1 MKRLLIALGLVSFFL
16 NTTEAK
22 KLTGTQV
29 AFLNCSLVPMPTVT
43 YRLKASQEQANKISA
58 LLCDETKFKA
68 CEARMNA
75 LPDKNGAIKL
85 KPEGKEFIMKM
96 ITQMLVPVKEFF
108 SHIQEHSGMV
118 KPLIEES
125 LKEHPSLDA
134 KAAAGDTMATNA
146 LLIAFLTAPT
156 DDIIAHFEERVTSI
170 VELKKLSLEL
180 TYFLNDLTESFSP
193 QVLQAYEELKQKLE
207 AEKKNHAQL
216 HAAPHAV
223 LVA

>member
-16 NTTEAK
+16 NSTEAK

-43 YRLKASQEQANKISA
+43 FRLKASQEQANRISG
-58 LLCDETKFKA
+58 LLSDDAKFKA
-68 CEARMNA
+68 CEARMNE
-75 LPDKNGAIKL
+75 LPDKNGVIKL
-85 KPEGKEFIMKM
+85 KPEGKKFIMNM

-125 LKEHPSLDA
+125 LKEHSSLDA
-134 KAAAGDTMATNA
+134 NAPAGETMAKNA
-146 LLIAFLTAPT
+146 HLIAFLTAPT
-156 DDIIAHFEERVTSI
+156 DDIIAHFEERITSI
-170 VELKKLSLEL
+170 LELKKLSLEL

-193 QVLQAYEELKQKLE
+193 QVLQAYEDLIQKVE
-207 AEKKNHAQL
+207 AEKKSHAQP
-216 HAAPHAV
+216 HVAPAA
-223 LVA
+223 